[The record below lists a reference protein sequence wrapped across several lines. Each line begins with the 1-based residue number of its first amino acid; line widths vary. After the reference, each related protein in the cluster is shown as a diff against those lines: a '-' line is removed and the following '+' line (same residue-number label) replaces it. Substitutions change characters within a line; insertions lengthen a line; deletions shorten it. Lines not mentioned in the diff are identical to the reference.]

1 MNKIYILL
9 FGVLFFTS
17 CGDENLNDI
26 ADSQFVVEAFLFA
39 GEPVD
44 DIKIKTTFPLT
55 SEDDT
60 SAPIN
65 NAQVTII
72 KEGARFPLVS
82 SDSEGNYNYPGDDL
96 TVETGDVF
104 ELEVIANGI
113 TATAITTV
121 PTPTTGLS
129 ISQDTIKVPQ
139 LSLSSGM
146 AAIVNTIQEFLQES
160 SIDASWDNPEEDL
173 YFMVVESA
181 DDTFI
186 PIFPQQVLDA
196 LETFRFVS
204 EPTNESSLS
213 FLAGTLVSFGSY
225 TVEVFHIN
233 QEYADLYENRTQ
245 DSRDLNEPPSNI
257 NNGVGVFS
265 AFNSDR
271 RTFYVVPDR
280 P

>member
-1 MNKIYILL
+1 
-9 FGVLFFTS
+9 
-17 CGDENLNDI
+17 
-26 ADSQFVVEAFLFA
+26 
-39 GEPVD
+39 
-44 DIKIKTTFPLT
+44 
-55 SEDDT
+55 
-60 SAPIN
+60 
-65 NAQVTII
+65 
-72 KEGARFPLVS
+72 
-82 SDSEGNYNYPGDDL
+82 
-96 TVETGDVF
+96 
-104 ELEVIANGI
+104 
-113 TATAITTV
+113 
-121 PTPTTGLS
+121 
-129 ISQDTIKVPQ
+129 
-139 LSLSSGM
+139 
-146 AAIVNTIQEFLQES
+146 
-160 SIDASWDNPEEDL
+160 
-173 YFMVVESA
+173 MVVESA

>member
-1 MNKIYILL
+1 MKKTYILL
-9 FGVLFFTS
+9 ASVLFFFS
-17 CGDENLNDI
+17 CEDENLNNI
-26 ADSQFVVEAFLFA
+26 ADNQFVVEAFLFA

-44 DIKIKTTFPLT
+44 DIRIKSTFPLS
-55 SEDDT
+55 SEEDI

-72 KEGARFPLVS
+72 KDGGRFALVS

-113 TATAITTV
+113 TATGATTV

-129 ISQDTIKVPQ
+129 LSQDTIRVPQ
-139 LSLSSGM
+139 LPLTAGRE
-146 AAIVNTIQEFLQES
+146 AIVMTITEFLQGSNIE
-160 SIDASWDNPEEDL
+160 ARWDNPQEDL

-204 EPTNESSLS
+204 EPTDESALT

-225 TVEVFHIN
+225 SVEVFHIN
-233 QEYADLYENRTQ
+233 QEYAELYENRTQ

-257 NNGVGVFS
+257 TNGLGVFS

-271 RTFYVVPDR
+271 RIFYVVPEG
-280 P
+280 

>member
-1 MNKIYILL
+1 MKKTYILL
-9 FGVLFFTS
+9 ASVLFFFS
-17 CGDENLNDI
+17 CEDENLNNI
-26 ADSQFVVEAFLFA
+26 ADNQFVVEAFLFA

-44 DIKIKTTFPLT
+44 DIRIKSTFPLS
-55 SEDDT
+55 SEEDI

-72 KEGARFPLVS
+72 KDGGRFALVS

-113 TATAITTV
+113 TATGATTV

-129 ISQDTIKVPQ
+129 LSQDTIRVPQ
-139 LSLSSGM
+139 LPFTAGRE
-146 AAIVNTIQEFLQES
+146 AIVMTITEFLQGSNIE
-160 SIDASWDNPEEDL
+160 ARWDNPQEDL

-186 PIFPQQVLDA
+186 PIFPRQVLDA

-204 EPTNESSLS
+204 EPTDESALT

-225 TVEVFHIN
+225 SVEVFHIN
-233 QEYADLYENRTQ
+233 QEYAELYENRTQ

-257 NNGVGVFS
+257 TNGLGVFS

-271 RTFYVVPDR
+271 RIFYVVPEG
-280 P
+280 